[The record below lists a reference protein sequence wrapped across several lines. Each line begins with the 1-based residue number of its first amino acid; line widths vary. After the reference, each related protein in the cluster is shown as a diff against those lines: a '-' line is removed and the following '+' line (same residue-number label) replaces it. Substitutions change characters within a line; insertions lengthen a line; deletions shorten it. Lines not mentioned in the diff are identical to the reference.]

1 MKKRTII
8 TVLSVAGLLIVAF
21 IAGSVLAQGDV
32 TGSTSGQSSPQTYS
46 LDESQPRFADQ
57 VNGAAD
63 SSSSL
68 GGVMSVAAA
77 ALDESE
83 VGSAAQVDV
92 NGQSSTS
99 SGAALDV
106 PGAPSDEAAPVMSMV
121 NAAGGPNAPAWNSN
135 IRYVGSTL
143 KPRAN
148 NVNYTVGGTG
158 GGCVYATGGDA
169 FEVWNTP
176 LTLPDGAQVEW
187 LRLYFYDNDGT
198 NNIRGWFTKYNL
210 YGDIVSEWGVS
221 STSGGYGYVDVAI
234 SPVETINYN
243 NYSYVLNF
251 RPYVASSN
259 LMLCGFRVFYTVF
272 GNTFMPSILR

>member
-8 TVLSVAGLLIVAF
+8 TVLSVVGLLIVAF
-21 IAGSVLAQGDV
+21 IAGNVLAQGDV
-32 TGSTSGQSSPQTYS
+32 TGSTSGQSSPQAYS

-63 SSSSL
+63 SSSL
-68 GGVMSVAAA
+68 GGVVNVAAA

-83 VGSAAQVDV
+83 VGSAVQVDV
-92 NGQSSTS
+92 NAQSSTS
-99 SGAALDV
+99 SGSLDSPAL
-106 PGAPSDEAAPVMSMV
+106 PSEETAPAMSMV
-121 NAAGGPNAPAWNSN
+121 NASGGPNAPAWNSN

-148 NVNYTVGGTG
+148 NVNYTIGGTG
-158 GGCVYATGGDA
+158 GGCVYATSGDA
-169 FEVWNTP
+169 GEVWNTP

-187 LRLYFYDNDGT
+187 LRLYFYDNDNT

-210 YGDIVSEWGVS
+210 YGDVVTEWGVW

-234 SPVETINYN
+234 TPVETINYN

>member
-8 TVLSVAGLLIVAF
+8 TVLSVAGLLVAAF
-21 IAGSVLAQGDV
+21 IAGNVLAQGDI
-32 TGSTSGQSSPQTYS
+32 TGSTSGQPSPQEYS
-46 LDESQPRFADQ
+46 LDESQTNFASQ
-57 VNGAAD
+57 VDGAAD
-63 SSSSL
+63 SSSL
-68 GGVMSVAAA
+68 PGGVINVAAA

-83 VGSAAQVDV
+83 VGTAIQTDANPQA
-92 NGQSSTS
+92 STS
-99 SGAALDV
+99 SGALDAA
-106 PGAPSDEAAPVMSMV
+106 GAPIDETAPAMSML
-121 NAAGGPNAPAWNSN
+121 NASGGPNAPAWNSN

-148 NVNYTVGGTG
+148 NVNYNVGGTG
-158 GGCVYATGGDA
+158 GGCVYATSGDA

-187 LRLYFYDNDGT
+187 LRMYFYDNDTT

-210 YGDIVSEWGVS
+210 YGDVVNEWGVW
-221 STSGGYGYVDVAI
+221 STGSGYSYVDVAI

-251 RPYVASSN
+251 RPFVASSN

-272 GNTFMPSILR
+272 GNTFMPSILK

>member
-8 TVLSVAGLLIVAF
+8 TVLSVVGLLIVAF
-21 IAGSVLAQGDV
+21 IAGNVLAQGDV
-32 TGSTSGQSSPQTYS
+32 TGSTSGQSSPQAYS

-63 SSSSL
+63 SSSL
-68 GGVMSVAAA
+68 GGVVNVAAA

-83 VGSAAQVDV
+83 VGSAVQVDV
-92 NGQSSTS
+92 NAQSSSS
-99 SGAALDV
+99 SGSLDSPAL
-106 PGAPSDEAAPVMSMV
+106 PSEETAPVMSMV
-121 NAAGGPNAPAWNSN
+121 NASGGPNAPAWNSN

-158 GGCVYATGGDA
+158 GGCVYATSGDA
-169 FEVWNTP
+169 GEVWNTP

-187 LRLYFYDNDGT
+187 LRLYFYDNDNT

-210 YGDIVSEWGVS
+210 YGDVVTEWGVW

-234 SPVETINYN
+234 SPVEEINYN